1 MNICIFYINNRA
13 FASGKYRIRA
23 NAIRGDITIF
33 NASLTAFDAKHY
45 CVLSAEITVVIIC
58 GVALFIK
65 YAAIDGD
72 SGFVFSN
79 ESILVA
85 CSIVESL
92 VF

>member
-1 MNICIFYINNRA
+1 MNVCIFYINDRA
-13 FASGKYRIRA
+13 FAGGKYRIRA
-23 NAIRGDITIF
+23 DAIRCNITIF

-45 CVLSAEITVVIIC
+45 CVLSAEVTVIIIC

-72 SGFVFSN
+72 NGFVFSD